1 MQAPSPLRA
10 AADAFVE
17 QSGAALE
24 RMVIHRNGKEA
35 WFTIKG
41 DAAFYWAVVTIL
53 ARESNVPDNCTVLPS
68 ASRQVP
74 TITPCGRGNPQ
85 VSKIV

>member
-10 AADAFVE
+10 AADAFAE
-17 QSGAALE
+17 QSGSALE

-41 DAAFYWAVVTIL
+41 DAAFYYAVRTL
-53 ARESNVPDNCTVLPS
+53 RDGQHTVD
-68 ASRQVP
+68 
-74 TITPCGRGNPQ
+74 INPQ
-85 VSKIV
+85 RPAPEISKRLGRETSPPE